1 MQTMFFSKLF
11 NKSKSTDNK
20 VLICCHCNKVCDK
33 LKKCGQC
40 KERKICRE
48 CRNGSQGRFEEMC
61 KKCDLEYMIWL
72 KKVELYKADLEQRVK
87 EQEKNEEYKVKADN
101 KNKNNMAG
109 ALLQD
114 YY

>member
-1 MQTMFFSKLF
+1 MFFSKLF

-40 KERKICRE
+40 KERTICRD
-48 CRNGSQGRFEEMC
+48 CRSGKYGRFEEMC
-61 KKCDLEYMIWL
+61 KKCDVEYMIWL
-72 KKVELYKADLEQRVK
+72 KKVELYKAQLEQRVK
-87 EQEKNEEYKVKADN
+87 EQEKQEQYYQGNDN
-101 KNKNNMAG
+101 KNNKNNMAG